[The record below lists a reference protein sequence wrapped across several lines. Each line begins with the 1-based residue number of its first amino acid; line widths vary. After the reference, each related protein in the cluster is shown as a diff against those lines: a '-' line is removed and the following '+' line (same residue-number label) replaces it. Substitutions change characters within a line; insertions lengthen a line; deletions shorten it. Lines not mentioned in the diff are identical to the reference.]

1 MGITVKHRGA
11 ADGLTGAERDIT
23 GRSYDVTVIG
33 GGILGAMAAWRLSRY
48 DLRILL
54 IDRAYDLGEGAA
66 KANSGILYPGF
77 PAERRQSEGD
87 FLASGAERC
96 TMRSAAIWRYR

>member
-11 ADGLTGAERDIT
+11 ADDLTGAERDIT

-77 PAERRQSEGD
+77 QPRGGSLKGISCVRRSD
-87 FLASGAERC
+87 VRC
-96 TMRSAAIWRYR
+96 DLQ

>member
-33 GGILGAMAAWRLSRY
+33 GGILGAMAAWKLSRY

-54 IDRAYDLGEGAA
+54 IDRAYDLGRGRGESQQRHSLPAFSREAA
-66 KANSGILYPGF
+66 V
-77 PAERRQSEGD
+77 
-87 FLASGAERC
+87 
-96 TMRSAAIWRYR
+96 

>member
-11 ADGLTGAERDIT
+11 VDGLTGRDIT

-54 IDRAYDLGEGAA
+54 IDRAYDRGGARRKPTA
-66 KANSGILYPGF
+66 AFSAGFQPRGGSLKGF
-77 PAERRQSEGD
+77 P
-87 FLASGAERC
+87 ASGAERC
-96 TMRSAAIWRYR
+96 TMRSAAISRYR

>member
-33 GGILGAMAAWRLSRY
+33 GGILGAMAELMIWERARRKPTAAFSTRAFSR
-48 DLRILL
+48 
-54 IDRAYDLGEGAA
+54 EAA
-66 KANSGILYPGF
+66 V
-77 PAERRQSEGD
+77 
-87 FLASGAERC
+87 
-96 TMRSAAIWRYR
+96 

>member
-33 GGILGAMAAWRLSRY
+33 GGILGAMAAWRLS
-48 DLRILL
+48 
-54 IDRAYDLGEGAA
+54 GMT
-66 KANSGILYPGF
+66 SGF
-77 PAERRQSEGD
+77 
-87 FLASGAERC
+87 F
-96 TMRSAAIWRYR
+96 

>member
-33 GGILGAMAAWRLSRY
+33 GGILGAMAGWRLS
-48 DLRILL
+48 
-54 IDRAYDLGEGAA
+54 
-66 KANSGILYPGF
+66 
-77 PAERRQSEGD
+77 AERRQSEGD
-87 FLASGAERC
+87 FLRPGRSDVRCDLQRSGDTDEAHRLSV
-96 TMRSAAIWRYR
+96 RHFS